1 MADQVLFLSITTDED
16 LIPKTQ
22 DAVLSSDMAE
32 KIDAAPAGLGYI
44 VCGVGDDISIGDV
57 PISDL
62 GAGDLELES
71 NSITARNIYFTN
83 AVSGNDTSEFL
94 TEGGLGISGAANF
107 GATVSAAGDIKGLA
121 LSATNITAS
130 TCPIP
135 APYCFMQTTTDG
147 LSSSDEKHIGDEA
160 TVETRGTN
168 SAYITWNDTD
178 KAFNVSADGVYE
190 VHAIVSLGVAATTT
204 VALGIVK
211 ATGAV
216 EVVKNTYNLR
226 MHSSIDPQENSI
238 ATVTDAAAGD
248 AFWVT
253 YEDDA
258 STAVTPT
265 EGCTIMVRRLS

>member
-16 LIPKTQ
+16 LIPQTQ

-44 VCGVGDDISIGDV
+44 VCGVGDDVSIGDV

-62 GAGDLELES
+62 GHSDLELGS
-71 NSITARNIYFTN
+71 NTITCRNIRVTN
-83 AVSGNDTSEFL
+83 HVSGDYTSEMVWD
-94 TEGGLGISGAANF
+94 GGVNVSG
-107 GATVSAAGDIKGLA
+107 TVDILSSLIVSA
-121 LSATNITAS
+121 
-130 TCPIP
+130 CPIP
-135 APYCFMQTTTDG
+135 APYCFMQTTTEG
-147 LSSSDEKHIGDEA
+147 LASSDEKHIGDEA
-160 TVETRGTN
+160 TVATHGTN

-204 VALGIVK
+204 VTLGIVK

-216 EVVKNTYNLR
+216 EVVKNQLDIR

-238 ATVTDAAAGD
+238 ATVTAASAGD
-248 AFWVT
+248 EFWVT
-253 YEDDA
+253 YNDDGA
-258 STAVTPT
+258 TEITPT
-265 EGCTIMVRRLS
+265 RGCTIMVRRLS